1 MMCMPLFF
9 FGGEQMQKV
18 MFYDK
23 AGLLAE
29 QIKNMEFWTMHQE
42 FMLLDTART
51 EEELVRFLWRIKRNT
66 ECMRS
71 WSAEDLA

>member
-29 QIKNMEFWTMHQE
+29 QIKNMEFWTMHRIYAAGYCP
-42 FMLLDTART
+42 DGRRT
-51 EEELVRFLWRIKRNT
+51 GAFL
-66 ECMRS
+66 CG
-71 WSAEDLA
+71 

>member
-42 FMLLDTART
+42 FLLLDTART
-51 EEELVRFLWRIKRNT
+51 EEELVRFCGGNIRTYFCL
-66 ECMRS
+66 
-71 WSAEDLA
+71 

>member
-1 MMCMPLFF
+1 MMCMPLFL

-42 FMLLDTART
+42 FMLLDTAGRKKNWCD
-51 EEELVRFLWRIKRNT
+51 F
-66 ECMRS
+66 CGG
-71 WSAEDLA
+71 